1 MKINGLRA
9 VIWSAIILPCAFC
22 GWMTVRSPGHREIL
36 TWSSPRRV
44 SAAEVSA
51 GGIYA
56 ISDDGLLSIGF
67 ESVTWFGPGSGSSS
81 RTFLTA
87 TSPAGFSFESRTHAS
102 WRSNESFWATN
113 YVDWQPAYRNHAR
126 MVRLPWWSVWI
137 ASLAVAGIYYIWWRR
152 ARLLE
157 MRVRNGLCIRC
168 GYDLRESPGR
178 CPECG
183 RDPGKN

>member
-1 MKINGLRA
+1 
-9 VIWSAIILPCAFC
+9 
-22 GWMTVRSPGHREIL
+22 
-36 TWSSPRRV
+36 
-44 SAAEVSA
+44 
-51 GGIYA
+51 
-56 ISDDGLLSIGF
+56 
-67 ESVTWFGPGSGSSS
+67 
-81 RTFLTA
+81 
-87 TSPAGFSFESRTHAS
+87 
-102 WRSNESFWATN
+102 
-113 YVDWQPAYRNHAR
+113 